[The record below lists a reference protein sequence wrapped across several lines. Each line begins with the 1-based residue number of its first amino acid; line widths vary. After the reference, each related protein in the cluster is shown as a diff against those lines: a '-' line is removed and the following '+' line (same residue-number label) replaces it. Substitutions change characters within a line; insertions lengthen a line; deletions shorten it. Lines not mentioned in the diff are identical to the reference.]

1 MPVLIRVMSSSAMSP
16 EAPFPTVPVNITS
29 YLCIVRLFGSET
41 LAKRQPPSTLPVLL
55 QTDLAADTQPL
66 LRKIE
71 TVNFPTPSP
80 CI

>member
-1 MPVLIRVMSSSAMSP
+1 MSP

-29 YLCIVRLFGSET
+29 YLCNVRLIGREI
-41 LAKRQPPSTLPVLL
+41 LAKCQPPSSTLPVLL